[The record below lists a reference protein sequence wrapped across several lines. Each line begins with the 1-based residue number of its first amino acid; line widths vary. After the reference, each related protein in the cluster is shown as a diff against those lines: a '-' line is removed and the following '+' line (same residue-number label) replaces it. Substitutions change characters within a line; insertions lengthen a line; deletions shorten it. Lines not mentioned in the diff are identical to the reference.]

1 VWTQCTQNPKSTCH
15 ESVAA
20 GKGGATNK
28 GGGTQVEINNVD
40 HAHATTFDVI
50 SFEESRA
57 HAREQNNR

>member
-1 VWTQCTQNPKSTCH
+1 
-15 ESVAA
+15 VAA

>member
-1 VWTQCTQNPKSTCH
+1 MRAYLWVQ
-15 ESVAA
+15 V
-20 GKGGATNK
+20 
-28 GGGTQVEINNVD
+28 QVEINNVD